1 MSNTNYYTRLS
12 HIIKKPFLSFDDI
25 SELMNRG
32 ITTTSRIM
40 NEFIREYEK
49 KNPDKAKINRRT
61 GVPTKAFLEYYSYDV
76 NSINDMAKLEQ
87 EGVL

>member
-1 MSNTNYYTRLS
+1 MSNTKYYTRLS

-32 ITTTSRIM
+32 ITTTSRMM